1 MVKNILYLSYD
12 GMTDPLGQS
21 QVLPYIIGLTKKGY
35 HFHLISFEKPDRFL
49 AHMKD
54 ILKIC
59 DENNI
64 TWVPMLYTK
73 RPPLFSTIWDVWRMK
88 RKASELN
95 KEYSF
100 SMVHCRS
107 YLSALIGLSM
117 KRRFKTAF
125 LFDMRGFWAD
135 ERVDGNIWT
144 LKNPIY
150 RWVYNYFK
158 RKEKIFF
165 STADHIIS
173 LTNEGKKEILSWN
186 GFENLTNKISV
197 IPCCVDIVKFDKKRV
212 SAEMLKVKKLELG
225 INDSQFIMGYVG
237 SIGTWYMLEEM
248 LSFYKRSSNSLTDPL
263 FLFVTKEN
271 PKDIYKLSDDLEI
284 PRNEIIV
291 TSCNHADMPLYMS
304 LFSCS
309 IFFIKPLYS
318 KKASSPTKQG
328 ELMAMGIPIMCNDK
342 VGDTAGIVRK
352 YNSGLVISSDKINE
366 SVMSDYTFSES
377 KAIEGAQEYFGLE
390 KGLNTYGEIYKK
402 II

>member
-35 HFHLISFEKPDRFL
+35 HFHLISFEKPDRFI
-49 AHMKD
+49 AHKKD
-54 ILKIC
+54 ILQIC
-59 DENNI
+59 EENNI

-73 RPPLFSTIWDVWRMK
+73 RPPLFSTMWDVWRMK
-88 RKASELN
+88 KKAFELN

-135 ERVDGNIWT
+135 ERVDGNIWN

-150 RWVYNYFK
+150 RWVYHFFK
-158 RKEKIFF
+158 AKEKVFF

-186 GFENLTNKISV
+186 GFENLTDKISV

-212 SAEMLKVKKLELG
+212 STEMLKVKKSELG
-225 INDSQFIMGYVG
+225 ISDSQFILGYVG

-248 LSFYKRSSNSLTDPL
+248 LSFYKRSSKPLTNPL

-271 PKDIYKLSDDLEI
+271 ENDIYRLSDNMDI
-284 PRNEIIV
+284 PRKEIIV
-291 TSCNHADMPLYMS
+291 TSCYHNDMPLYMS
-304 LFSCS
+304 LFNCS
-309 IFFIKPLYS
+309 IFFIKPVYS

-328 ELMAMGIPIMCNDK
+328 ELMAMGIPVICNDK
-342 VGDTAGIVRK
+342 VGDTADIVRK
-352 YNSGLVISSDKINE
+352 YNSGLVISSEKINE
-366 SVMSDYTFSES
+366 SVISDYTFSES
-377 KAIEGAQEYFGLE
+377 NAIEGAQEYFGLE
-390 KGLNTYGEIYKK
+390 KGVNTYGEIYKK

>member
-35 HFHLISFEKPDRFL
+35 HFHLISFEKPDRFI
-49 AHMKD
+49 AHKKD
-54 ILKIC
+54 ILLIC
-59 DENNI
+59 EENNI

-73 RPPLFSTIWDVWRMK
+73 RPPLFSTMWDVWRMK
-88 RKASELN
+88 RKAFELN

-135 ERVDGNIWT
+135 ERVDGNIWN

-150 RWVYNYFK
+150 RWVYHFFK
-158 RKEKIFF
+158 AKEKVFF

-186 GFENLTNKISV
+186 GFENLTDKISV

-212 SAEMLKVKKLELG
+212 STEMLKVKKSELG
-225 INDSQFIMGYVG
+225 ISDSQFILGYVG

-248 LSFYKRSSNSLTDPL
+248 LSFYKRSSKSLTNPL

-271 PKDIYKLSDDLEI
+271 ENDIYRLSDNMDI
-284 PRNEIIV
+284 PRKEIIV
-291 TSCNHADMPLYMS
+291 TSCYHNDMPLYMS
-304 LFSCS
+304 LFNCS
-309 IFFIKPLYS
+309 IFFIKPVYS

-328 ELMAMGIPIMCNDK
+328 ELMAMGIPVICNDK
-342 VGDTAGIVRK
+342 VGDTADIVRK
-352 YNSGLVISSDKINE
+352 YNSGLVISSEKINE
-366 SVMSDYTFSES
+366 SVISDYTFSES
-377 KAIEGAQEYFGLE
+377 NAIEGAQEYFGLE
-390 KGLNTYGEIYKK
+390 KGVNTYGEIYKK

>member
-35 HFHLISFEKPDRFL
+35 HFHLISFEKPDRFI
-49 AHMKD
+49 AHKKD
-54 ILKIC
+54 ILQIC
-59 DENNI
+59 EENNI

-73 RPPLFSTIWDVWRMK
+73 RPPLFSTMWDVWRMK
-88 RKASELN
+88 RKAFELN

-135 ERVDGNIWT
+135 ERVDGNIWN

-150 RWVYNYFK
+150 RWVYHFFK
-158 RKEKIFF
+158 AKEKVFF

-186 GFENLTNKISV
+186 GFENLTDKISV

-212 SAEMLKVKKLELG
+212 STEMLKVKKSELG
-225 INDSQFIMGYVG
+225 ISDSQFILGYVG

-248 LSFYKRSSNSLTDPL
+248 LSFYKRSSKSLTNPL

-271 PKDIYKLSDDLEI
+271 ENDIYRLSDNMDI
-284 PRNEIIV
+284 PRKEIIV
-291 TSCNHADMPLYMS
+291 TSCYHNDMPLYMS
-304 LFSCS
+304 LFNCS
-309 IFFIKPLYS
+309 IFFIKPVYS

-328 ELMAMGIPIMCNDK
+328 ELMAMGIPVICNDK
-342 VGDTAGIVRK
+342 VGDTADIVRK
-352 YNSGLVISSDKINE
+352 YNSGLVISSEKINE
-366 SVMSDYTFSES
+366 SVISDYTFSES
-377 KAIEGAQEYFGLE
+377 NAIEGAQEYFGLE
-390 KGLNTYGEIYKK
+390 KGVNTYGEIYKK

>member
-35 HFHLISFEKPDRFL
+35 HFHLISFEKPDRFI
-49 AHMKD
+49 AHKKD
-54 ILKIC
+54 ILQIC
-59 DENNI
+59 EENNI

-73 RPPLFSTIWDVWRMK
+73 RPPLFSTMWDVWRMK
-88 RKASELN
+88 RKAFELN

-135 ERVDGNIWT
+135 ERVDGNIWN
-144 LKNPIY
+144 LKNPVY
-150 RWVYNYFK
+150 RWVYHFFK
-158 RKEKIFF
+158 AKEKVFF

-186 GFENLTNKISV
+186 GFENLTDKISV

-212 SAEMLKVKKLELG
+212 STEMLKVKKSELG
-225 INDSQFIMGYVG
+225 ISDSQFILGYVG

-248 LSFYKRSSNSLTDPL
+248 LSFYKRSSKSLTNPL

-271 PKDIYKLSDDLEI
+271 ENDIYRLSDNMDI
-284 PRNEIIV
+284 PRKEIIV
-291 TSCNHADMPLYMS
+291 TSCYHNDMPLYMS
-304 LFSCS
+304 LFNCS
-309 IFFIKPLYS
+309 IFFIKPVYS

-328 ELMAMGIPIMCNDK
+328 ELMAMGIPVICNDK
-342 VGDTAGIVRK
+342 VGDTADIVRK
-352 YNSGLVISSDKINE
+352 YNSGLVISSEKINE
-366 SVMSDYTFSES
+366 SVISDYTFSES
-377 KAIEGAQEYFGLE
+377 NAIEGAQEYFGLE
-390 KGLNTYGEIYKK
+390 KGVNTYGEIYKK

>member
-49 AHMKD
+49 AHKKD

-135 ERVDGNIWT
+135 ERVDGNIWN

-291 TSCNHADMPLYMS
+291 TSCNHTDMPLYMS

>member
-35 HFHLISFEKPDRFL
+35 HFHLISFEKPDRFI
-49 AHMKD
+49 AHKKD
-54 ILKIC
+54 ILQIC
-59 DENNI
+59 EENNI

-73 RPPLFSTIWDVWRMK
+73 RPPLFSTMWDVWRMK
-88 RKASELN
+88 KKAFELN

-135 ERVDGNIWT
+135 ERVDGNIWN
-144 LKNPIY
+144 LKNPVY
-150 RWVYNYFK
+150 RWVYHFFK
-158 RKEKIFF
+158 AKEKVFF

-186 GFENLTNKISV
+186 GFENLTDKISV

-212 SAEMLKVKKLELG
+212 STEMLKVKKSELG
-225 INDSQFIMGYVG
+225 ISDSQFILGYVG

-248 LSFYKRSSNSLTDPL
+248 LSFYKRSSKPLTNPL

-271 PKDIYKLSDDLEI
+271 ENDIYRLSDNMDI
-284 PRNEIIV
+284 PRKEIIV
-291 TSCNHADMPLYMS
+291 TSCYHNDMPLYMS
-304 LFSCS
+304 LFNCS
-309 IFFIKPLYS
+309 IFFIKPVYS

-328 ELMAMGIPIMCNDK
+328 ELMAMGIPLICNDK
-342 VGDTAGIVRK
+342 VGDTADIVRK
-352 YNSGLVISSDKINE
+352 YNSGLVISSEKINE
-366 SVMSDYTFSES
+366 SVISDYTFSES
-377 KAIEGAQEYFGLE
+377 NAIEGAQEYFGLE
-390 KGLNTYGEIYKK
+390 KGVNTYGEIYKK

>member
-1 MVKNILYLSYD
+1 MKNILYLSYD

-135 ERVDGNIWT
+135 ERVDGNIWN

-291 TSCNHADMPLYMS
+291 TSCNHTDMPLYMS

-309 IFFIKPLYS
+309 IFFIKPVYS

-377 KAIEGAQEYFGLE
+377 KAIEGAEEYFGLE

>member
-49 AHMKD
+49 AHKKD

-135 ERVDGNIWT
+135 ERVDGNIWN

-186 GFENLTNKISV
+186 GFEYLTNKISV

-291 TSCNHADMPLYMS
+291 TSCNHTDMPLYMS

-309 IFFIKPLYS
+309 IFFIKPVYS